1 MIDLILKIDEIHER
15 FRTAS
20 SDISLFVS
28 DVQRGFKFLARQH
41 EQLTGKL
48 NPQAEESSQ
57 ALQRTPGEELVT
69 IKVSRKELSLLQK
82 VMHWKSDRMKAYP
95 KLLLSMSFI
104 YFVAAFDAFLADA
117 LGAVL
122 LYRPEMLRSSKKQLS
137 YEAIISFAN
146 REDLVGHMAAREL
159 NEVGYWPVKA
169 QWTYYYERFGIDLT
183 ASPVSL
189 EKVVEMVAGRNILVH
204 NNGIVNEIYIAAVP
218 ATKLSRGDTFEISE
232 ALWLDFSDDLSKL
245 ALHCRNSLVEKFAKA
260 PVKRR

>member
-1 MIDLILKIDEIHER
+1 MDLILKLDEIHKR

-48 NPQAEESSQ
+48 NPRTEESSQ
-57 ALQRTPGEELVT
+57 AVAKDPAEELVT
-69 IKVSRKELSLLQK
+69 IKLSRKELGVLQK
-82 VMHWKSDRMKAYP
+82 VMDWKSDRMKAYP
-95 KLLLSMSFI
+95 KLLLNMSFI
-104 YFVAAFDAFLADA
+104 YLVAAFDAFLADA
-117 LGAVL
+117 FGAVL

-137 YEAIISFAN
+137 YEAIVSFAK

-169 QWTYYYERFGIDLT
+169 QWTYYHERFGIDLS
-183 ASPVSL
+183 ASPISL

-204 NNGIVNEIYIAAVP
+204 NNGIVNDIYIAVVP

-232 ALWLDFSDDLSKL
+232 ALWLDFSGDLGKL
-245 ALHCRNSLVEKFAKA
+245 ALHCRNSLVGKFAKA
-260 PVKRR
+260 SVKRG